1 MHPEFPSDIFLLL
14 EVVGARI
21 IIAEAV
27 DKTVDV
33 SVAEFMH
40 ESLDMTK
47 KLILKVI
54 LPSIK
59 GATNQL
65 LTYKVRLE

>member
-40 ESLDMTK
+40 ESLDMSK

-59 GATNQL
+59 GTTNQL

>member
-59 GATNQL
+59 GTTNQL